1 MAWIYLL
8 IAGAFEIGWAAG
20 LKYTNGL
27 TKFWPSV
34 FTIIAMVLTYVFL
47 ALAAKTIPLGTAYAI
62 WAGIGVVGA
71 AIAGIVLFGEPKDT
85 MKFVCIGLIVVG
97 IAGLKYSTK

>member
-8 IAGAFEIGWAAG
+8 IAGMFEIGWAAG
-20 LKYTNGL
+20 LKYTEGL

-47 ALAAKTIPLGTAYAI
+47 SLAAKQIPLGTAYAI
-62 WAGIGVVGA
+62 WAGIGVVGS
-71 AIAGIVLFGEPKDT
+71 AILGIVLFGESRELL
-85 MKFVCIGLIVVG
+85 KFVFIALIVVG
-97 IAGLKYSTK
+97 IAGLKYTSE

>member
-8 IAGAFEIGWAAG
+8 IAGAFEVGWAAG
-20 LKYTNGL
+20 LKYTDGL
-27 TKFWPSV
+27 TRFWPSV

-47 ALAAKTIPLGTAYAI
+47 ALAAKTIPIGTAYAI

-71 AIAGIVLFGEPKDT
+71 AVLGVILFGEARDPV
-85 MKFVCIGLIVVG
+85 KFVFIGLIVVG
-97 IAGLKYSTK
+97 VAGLKYTTP

>member
-8 IAGAFEIGWAAG
+8 IAGMFEIGWAAG
-20 LKYTNGL
+20 LKYTEGL

-47 ALAAKTIPLGTAYAI
+47 
-62 WAGIGVVGA
+62 
-71 AIAGIVLFGEPKDT
+71 
-85 MKFVCIGLIVVG
+85 
-97 IAGLKYSTK
+97 